1 MGITDCASSVSVEMN
16 PDDSE
21 MKSDSATACPGTR
34 SESKELNGYEKSEE
48 SEESPILTTDV
59 IGLFTLKLSLPTG
72 PDPALLAELEEDI
85 SWFESPVSIMF
96 VEKNDCVIEV
106 KMREKGMALAALHG
120 LKQKY
125 PGLEGETGQS
135 HSDIVPDEKTG
146 LYTLCFTDSRM
157 KKYRATVDKFKVY
170 SKHQPI
176 ISKGHGKDQV
186 LVGFVDKNA
195 AVEALRDNIDSSEFP
210 KLHIAPACRI

>member
-1 MGITDCASSVSVEMN
+1 
-16 PDDSE
+16 
-21 MKSDSATACPGTR
+21 MKLA
-34 SESKELNGYEKSEE
+34 
-48 SEESPILTTDV
+48 
-59 IGLFTLKLSLPTG
+59 LPAD

-96 VEKNDCVIEV
+96 DEKKDCVIEV
-106 KMREKGMALAALHG
+106 KMREKGMALAVLHG

-125 PGLEGETGQS
+125 PCLEGETGQS
-135 HSDIVPDEKTG
+135 HSDIAPDEKTG

-195 AVEALRDNIDSSEFP
+195 AVEALRDNIDSIEFP
-210 KLHIAPACRI
+210 MLHIASASRI